1 MSLTQRPHGSDAT
14 EYKLEVQTD
23 TIELETRFVM
33 FHDSADQ
40 KAFEEMLGQAFVII
54 ARGLAAQ

>member
-1 MSLTQRPHGSDAT
+1 MSLTQRPHGDEAT

-23 TIELETRFVM
+23 QIELESKFLM
-33 FHDSADQ
+33 HNSASQ
-40 KAFEEMLGQAFVII
+40 KDFETMLGQAFVII